1 MNQKDFYYLLPTGE
15 TARDMKEGCEILSR
29 QKGYKFGSNSF
40 KHLVEKG
47 VIKKI
52 KFDNSVIAKCDARE
66 ANKPIET
73 R

>member
-1 MNQKDFYYLLPTGE
+1 
-15 TARDMKEGCEILSR
+15 MKEGCEILSR